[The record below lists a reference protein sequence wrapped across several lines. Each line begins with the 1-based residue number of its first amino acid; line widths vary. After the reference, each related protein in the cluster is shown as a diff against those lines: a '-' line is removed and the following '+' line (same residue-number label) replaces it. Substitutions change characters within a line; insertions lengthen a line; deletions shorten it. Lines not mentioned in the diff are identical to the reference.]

1 MTAPANPADFY
12 SFSVS
17 AQPIDRTMEET
28 ISEAKKSRA
37 AEVLHSNPFS
47 RMIGMRLVD
56 MRPGEAVIEIDM
68 RDELRQPHGLLHG
81 GVTATLIDTAMAF
94 AVITKLEETE
104 KASTVDLTV
113 HYLRPHTDGAVSCT
127 AKVVRAGK
135 RIITLTA
142 EAFNESGKLLATA
155 ISTYTKL

>member
-1 MTAPANPADFY
+1 
-12 SFSVS
+12 
-17 AQPIDRTMEET
+17 MEET
-28 ISEAKKSRA
+28 LSEEKKRRA

-47 RMIGMRLVD
+47 RMIGMRLIG
-56 MRPGEAVIEIDM
+56 MRPGEAVIGIDM

-94 AVITKLEETE
+94 AVITKLDENE

-113 HYLRPHTDGAVSCT
+113 HYLRPHTEGAFTCT

-142 EAFNESGKLLATA
+142 DVHNESGKLIATA
-155 ISTYTKL
+155 VSTYTKL